1 MAIHSIVSDHGSAM
15 RSRAGWG
22 MVTAETSVQCTHGS
36 AEWFSE
42 SWWGW
47 ASIEGL
53 PSKVRPS
60 PKQMLTGS
68 SLDTERTEEESQ
80 ARDWMSKGSVTREAG
95 GA

>member
-1 MAIHSIVSDHGSAM
+1 
-15 RSRAGWG
+15 

-53 PSKVRPS
+53 PSEARPS
-60 PKQMLTGS
+60 VKRMVTGS
-68 SLDTERTEEESQ
+68 SLDAERTEEESQ
-80 ARDWMSKGSVTREAG
+80 AKDCMCKGPVTREAG